1 MQIQHPAKPAL
12 RLQIMPASDAEA
24 LLIRISSVC
33 PVYYSCVCTAHY
45 NGTRRVPNAAENPQ
59 PNKHSM
65 ARGPGAARR
74 AKLGGH
80 NQGCLCCEAPA
91 PTNRSAW
98 LFNPGAGADD
108 DDDGT

>member
-1 MQIQHPAKPAL
+1 
-12 RLQIMPASDAEA
+12 LQWD
-24 LLIRISSVC
+24 ISCSLVI
-33 PVYYSCVCTAHY
+33 V
-45 NGTRRVPNAAENPQ
+45 RD
-59 PNKHSM
+59 PNKHCM

-108 DDDGT
+108 DDGT